1 MSKFMKKSVNLKRE
15 PEGVNSIASLRLFK
29 FQILGPIPEKND
41 IRMKTKTISKKFSPF
56 LVNI

>member
-29 FQILGPIPEKND
+29 FQILGPIF
-41 IRMKTKTISKKFSPF
+41 ISFYF
-56 LVNI
+56 MDL